1 MDKVG
6 GQSASALNYI
16 VYTPP
21 TTAGETQAQGLTPDV
36 WHDQV
41 KHLANLFDSAP
52 GAPAASAAT
61 TQPPPKAQHS
71 WKKTPIPE
79 VANRHGKVLAHDTFL
94 KLDQYPFLRD
104 GAELAGAPHYREA
117 GEGIHGVA
125 QPTVDGI
132 KAVLDKAGC
141 GPGGTSKKPAIWT
154 NLREEPVIYV
164 NGQPLNLRSVKAP
177 GFNQEHPG
185 RTAAEVEKME
195 KQLKADILEEAR
207 RNGNKITIHDEEGSP
222 PNVRVV
228 ARQVDLKSVQT
239 VEEVYSDLA
248 KKEGYKVEF
257 HRVPVT
263 DTKKPTDQD
272 IDELVKSLKDAD
284 PSQPLIFNC
293 HAGEGRTTT
302 GMVLSSMLRR
312 AKTGEEKSVLKDKAL
327 REDVKEQGDHNPRN
341 YRGLLQCLKDAQKLS
356 GSQEEADQVIERYSK
371 FHDLKKS
378 VGKARKA
385 SQTEALEDDRIE
397 NTQHAKDYLDRYHT
411 ILSFEQYA
419 QDQAP
424 DFKMTYSQWKKKH
437 PEIQENL
444 ERIQV
449 ALLNRQSSS
458 NLA

>member
-21 TTAGETQAQGLTPDV
+21 AAGSETQAQGLTPEL
-36 WHDQV
+36 WHGQIQQLV
-41 KHLANLFDSAP
+41 SLFDSAP
-52 GAPAASAAT
+52 GAPLE
-61 TQPPPKAQHS
+61 QPKPVSRPQHS
-71 WKKTPIPE
+71 WKKSPIPE
-79 VANRHGKVLAHDTFL
+79 VPHRHGKVLAHDTFL
-94 KLDQYPFLRD
+94 KLDQYPFLR
-104 GAELAGAPHYREA
+104 EKPEVEGAPHYREA

-132 KAVLDKAGC
+132 KAVLEKAGC
-141 GPGGTSKKPAIWT
+141 GPGGSSKKPAIWT

-185 RTAAEVEKME
+185 RTAAEVEKLE
-195 KQLKADILEEAR
+195 KQLKADILEEIK
-207 RNGNKITIHDEEGSP
+207 RNGNKLVVHDEEGSP

-228 ARQVDLKSVQT
+228 PHEIEVKSVQT
-239 VEEVYSDLA
+239 VEEVYTDLA
-248 KKEGYKVEF
+248 KKGGYKVEF

-272 IDELVKSLKDAD
+272 IDDLVKSLKDAD
-284 PSQPLIFNC
+284 PEQPLIFNC

-327 REDVKEQGDHNPRN
+327 RADVKEQGEHNPRN
-341 YRGLLQCLKDAQKLS
+341 YRGLLQCLKDAKKLS
-356 GSQEEADQVIERYSK
+356 GGSQEEADQVIERYNK

-385 SQTEALEDDRIE
+385 SETERLEDDRIE
-397 NTQHAKDYLDRYHT
+397 NLQHAKDYLDRYHT

-437 PEIQENL
+437 PEVEQNL
-444 ERIQV
+444 ERVQV
-449 ALLNRQSSS
+449 ALLNRQGAS